1 MFTTIFITSIFLVC
15 VSMWEYGYRFYQRVG
30 IQYWFDHDASSFNIS
45 NLSELHKGSGWNYL
59 DSKGF
64 EKMVLVPTECLNPKV
79 QDGESVFEFGVG
91 TGGALRVLTTKYKLL
106 KLGGS
111 DFSSNSIKVVKTIF
125 PNFSNNFYLLSMTD
139 FHSMVKDSTYDHVF
153 SFGAMGMYLHLD
165 DIPVAVKEA
174 VRITKP
180 GGSLLFTHFIEP
192 GGVHV
197 GSIVDRVP
205 KSFWEK
211 NAKRFGVT
219 GVVIQKMDEQQKD
232 RYAVCMTKSL

>member
-1 MFTTIFITSIFLVC
+1 
-15 VSMWEYGYRFYQRVG
+15 
-30 IQYWFDHDASSFNIS
+30 
-45 NLSELHKGSGWNYL
+45 
-59 DSKGF
+59 
-64 EKMVLVPTECLNPKV
+64 
-79 QDGESVFEFGVG
+79 
-91 TGGALRVLTTKYKLL
+91 
-106 KLGGS
+106 
-111 DFSSNSIKVVKTIF
+111 
-125 PNFSNNFYLLSMTD
+125 MTD

-165 DIPVAVKEA
+165 DIPIAVKEA